1 MQCGDMRAAARNDL
15 FPSSDEVVSMS
26 REFGVP
32 LTADDII
39 TGKRHQLIIPAPIQR
54 PPVEYQH
61 VQSKP
66 VIVSPFLV
74 FLFYPNVVEWFVGG
88 SLTKGVIFPVQVV
101 L

>member
-39 TGKRHQLIIPAPIQR
+39 TGKRHQLITPTYSHPALIKHLSNINTSQPG
-54 PPVEYQH
+54 
-61 VQSKP
+61 
-66 VIVSPFLV
+66 IVSPFPV
-74 FLFYPNVVEWFVGG
+74 F
-88 SLTKGVIFPVQVV
+88 
-101 L
+101 